1 MLKHLA
7 ASLLIVLCAAATA
20 QPVYKNLVLKG
31 GGIRGI
37 AYTGAIKVMEE
48 QRVMAGIEKVGGTS
62 IGALVGAMLSVGVT
76 ATEMEQLMQELDVA
90 SFNDG
95 EWYFVGGSHR
105 MKHKYGWYKGE
116 ELERWLAA
124 IIRKHT
130 GSDSL
135 TLGQLHQLALKDHL
149 YKDLY
154 VTATNLSRQRAE
166 VFSWE
171 NRPNMLVTTA
181 VRASVSIP
189 LYYTA
194 VRLDSTGHER
204 DNDTT
209 CDVYTDGGLTANYPL
224 RMFNTTFD
232 NEHGIVNQYTL
243 GLKLERPEQIGHDR
257 NTGTIAPYNI
267 HSLGSYMGALYNL
280 TIESL
285 NPSVPYEEERKHTIY
300 ISTSNMSPK
309 VRKITP
315 AQKKQLFSNGV
326 TAATTFFTTNH

>member
-1 MLKHLA
+1 MHTRILLVWLICLA
-7 ASLLIVLCAAATA
+7 AGVQA
-20 QPVYKNLVLKG
+20 QPAYKNLVFKG

-48 QRVMAGIEKVGGTS
+48 QQVMAGIEKVGGTS
-62 IGALVGAMLSVGVT
+62 IGALVAAMLSVGVN

-95 EWYFVGGSHR
+95 EWYFIGGSQR

-116 ELERWLAA
+116 ELEHWLAA
-124 IIRKHT
+124 IIKKHT
-130 GSDSL
+130 GTDTL
-135 TLGQLHQLALKDHL
+135 TLGQLHQLALKDNR

-154 VTATNLSRQRAE
+154 VTATNLSRQRPE

-171 NRPNMLVTTA
+171 NRPDMRITTA

-194 VRLDSTGHER
+194 VRIDATGRER

-224 RMFNTTFD
+224 RMFNTPAD
-232 NEHGIVNQYTL
+232 NERGIINEHTL
-243 GLKLERPEQIGHDR
+243 GLKLERPEQIGQDR

-285 NPSVPYEEERKHTIY
+285 NPSVPYEEERRHTIY

-309 VRKITP
+309 VRKITKE
-315 AQKKQLFSNGV
+315 QKKQLFNNGIA
-326 TAATTFFTTNH
+326 AATAFFIASH

>member
-1 MLKHLA
+1 MKKQLFTYYLLCIAALA
-7 ASLLIVLCAAATA
+7 HA
-20 QPVYKNLVLKG
+20 QQPYKYLVLKG

-48 QRVMAGIEKVGGTS
+48 QHVLQGIEKVGGTS
-62 IGALVGAMLSVGVT
+62 IGALVGAMLSIGMN
-76 ATEMEQLMQELDVA
+76 AGEIEQAMRNLDVA

-116 ELERWLAA
+116 QLEQWLSTM
-124 IIRKHT
+124 ILQHT
-130 GSDSL
+130 GNDTL
-135 TLGQLHQLALKDHL
+135 TLAQLHQLALKDHR

-166 VFSWE
+166 IFSWE
-171 NRPNMLVTTA
+171 NRPDMRVTTA
-181 VRASVSIP
+181 VRTSVSIP

-194 VRLDSTGHER
+194 INLDSLGHTCAH
-204 DNDTT
+204 NDTN
-209 CDVYTDGGLTANYPL
+209 CDVYADGGLTANYPL
-224 RMFNTTFD
+224 RMFNAPDD
-232 NEHGIVNQYTL
+232 NALGIINQYTL

-257 NTGTIAPYNI
+257 NNGIIAPYKI
-267 HSLGSYMGALYNL
+267 RSLGNYMGALYNL
-280 TIESL
+280 TIEGL
-285 NPSVPYEEERKHTIY
+285 NPPVRYEEEQQHTIY

-315 AQKKQLFSNGV
+315 EQKQQLYDNGMK
-326 TAATTFFTTNH
+326 AAKDFFQSR

>member
-1 MLKHLA
+1 MLKR
-7 ASLLIVLCAAATA
+7 LITTILICVSSVAGA
-20 QPVYKNLVLKG
+20 QPAYKYLVLKG

-37 AYTGAIKVMEE
+37 AYTGAIKVIEE
-48 QRVMAGIEKVGGTS
+48 QQAMTGIEKIGGTS
-62 IGALVGAMLSVGVT
+62 IGALVGAMLSVGVK
-76 ATEMEQLMQELDVA
+76 ATELEQLMQELDVA

-105 MKHKYGWYKGE
+105 MKHKYGWYKGD
-116 ELERWLAA
+116 ELEHWLAA
-124 IIRKHT
+124 IIGQHT
-130 GSDSL
+130 GSDTL
-135 TLGQLHQLALKDHL
+135 TLGQLHQLALKDHR

-154 VTATNLSRQRAE
+154 VTSTNLSRQRAE

-171 NRPNMLVTTA
+171 NRPDMRITTA

-194 VRLDSTGHER
+194 VRLDASGHEQ

-209 CDVYTDGGLTANYPL
+209 CDVYTDGGLTANFPI
-224 RMFNTTFD
+224 RMFNTPAD
-232 NEHGIVNQYTL
+232 NERGIINQYTL
-243 GLKLERPEQIGHDR
+243 GLKLERPEQMTHDR
-257 NTGTIAPYNI
+257 NNGTIAPYNI

-285 NPSVPYEEERKHTIY
+285 NPSVPYEEEKKHTIY

-309 VRKITP
+309 VRKITKE
-315 AQKKQLFSNGV
+315 QKKQLFNNGV
-326 TAATTFFTTNH
+326 AAATAFFTNNH